1 MLCGLNRIILS
12 FALLYSSGYEKTSF
26 ILTWSANYFFIAVVD
41 KYAGA
46 AIAFVTG
53 SKAGMVVGII
63 IAIVIVII
71 IVLCIRQ
78 AFKGLKEAK
87 EKALLKLEA
96 LIKREENVELPDAAP
111 DMELSAVQPASA
123 NKKKLV
129 RDVDCKVCRNNPFS
143 IFFEG
148 IVFREKKK
156 LLKSHNLNL

>member
-1 MLCGLNRIILS
+1 M
-12 FALLYSSGYEKTSF
+12 
-26 ILTWSANYFFIAVVD
+26 VD

-63 IAIVIVII
+63 VAIVIVII

-129 RDVDCKVCRNNPFS
+129 RDVDCKMCRNNPFS
-143 IFFEG
+143 
-148 IVFREKKK
+148 RKKK
-156 LLKSHNLNL
+156 DFKKSQLARVIDAVCKGNSSAKP